1 MASTTREYTRKTKMV
16 KIAVIG
22 STHAGTFSAT
32 QIKQQNPDAEITVYE
47 KGTTVSFLSC
57 GIALWLGNHVSD
69 EQRMFYETPE
79 SMTEQ
84 GITMKMQHEVI
95 EANLVTKTVRVKNLV
110 TEEMGTESFDKIII
124 ATGSKPLVPNIP
136 GIDSEKIYMIKSWED
151 AQRIKAVSNNVS
163 RAIVI
168 GAGYIGAEVAEQ
180 FSVTGKEVTLI
191 DEADRVLP
199 KNFSPVFT
207 DRITD
212 AFIENNVNLAL
223 SQRVTGFEDLPE
235 GGIRVKTNKGSFE
248 ADIAILG
255 IGFLPNTDLF
265 VDQIDMLPNG
275 AIVTN
280 EYMETSMP
288 DVFAAG
294 DATTIFY
301 NPTQKHDYI
310 PLATN
315 AIRQGM
321 LIGRNINGHNLAY
334 NGTQATSAV
343 ELYGY
348 AMSATGMNKMGAQFR
363 DIDVVETTYEEDYRP
378 DFMLSTT
385 SVLSSITWE
394 KKTRRV
400 VGAAFMSKHD
410 TSQAANVVSVA
421 IQNKMTI
428 DDLAMADF
436 FFQPN
441 FTQPINFV
449 GAVALKAVNE
459 NIK

>member
-1 MASTTREYTRKTKMV
+1 MV

-22 STHAGTFSAT
+22 STHAGTLSAT
-32 QIKQQNPDAEITVYE
+32 QIKQQNPDAEIIVYE
-47 KGTTVSFLSC
+47 KETTVSFLSC

-79 SMTEQ
+79 SMTKQ
-84 GITMKMQHEVI
+84 GITMKMQHEVV
-95 EANLVTKTVRVKNLV
+95 EANLINKTVRAKNIV
-110 TEEMGTESFDKIII
+110 TSEMTTENFDKIVI
-124 ATGSKPLVPNIP
+124 ATGSKPLVPDIP
-136 GIDSEKIYMIKSWED
+136 GIDSENIYMIKSWED
-151 AQRIKAVSNNVS
+151 AKRIKAVADDIS

-168 GAGYIGAEVAEQ
+168 GAGYIGAEIAEQ

-191 DEADRVLP
+191 DEAERVLP
-199 KNFSPVFT
+199 NNFSPVFT

-212 AFIENNVNLAL
+212 AFVENDVKLAL
-223 SQRVTGFEDLPE
+223 SQRVTGFEDLPD
-235 GGIRVKTNKGSFE
+235 GGIRVKTNKGSYE
-248 ADIAILG
+248 ADIAVLG

-265 VDQIDMLPNG
+265 TDQVEMLSNG

-280 EYMETSMP
+280 EYMETSVP
-288 DVFAAG
+288 GVFAAG
-294 DATTIFY
+294 DASTIFY
-301 NPTQKHDYI
+301 NPTQQHDYI

-348 AMSATGMNKMGAQFR
+348 AMSATGMNKIGAQSR
-363 DIDVVETTYEEDYRP
+363 EIDVVETTYEEDYRP

-385 SVLSSITWE
+385 SVLSTITWE
-394 KKTRRV
+394 KETRRI

-459 NIK
+459 NMK

>member
-1 MASTTREYTRKTKMV
+1 MV

-22 STHAGTFSAT
+22 STHAGTLSVT
-32 QIKQQNPDAEITVYE
+32 QIKQQNPDAEIIVYE
-47 KGTTVSFLSC
+47 KETTVSFLSC

-79 SMTEQ
+79 SMTKQ
-84 GITMKMQHEVI
+84 GITMKMQHEVV
-95 EANLVTKTVRVKNLV
+95 EANLVNKTVRAKNIV
-110 TEEMGTESFDKIII
+110 TSEMATESFDKIVI
-124 ATGSKPLVPNIP
+124 ATGSKPLIPDIP
-136 GIDSEKIYMIKSWED
+136 GIDSENIYMIKSWED
-151 AQRIKAVSNNVS
+151 AKRIKAVADDIS

-168 GAGYIGAEVAEQ
+168 GAGYIGAEIAEQ

-191 DEADRVLP
+191 DEAERVLP
-199 KNFSPVFT
+199 NNFSPVFT

-212 AFIENNVNLAL
+212 AFVENDVKLAL
-223 SQRVTGFEDLPE
+223 SQRVTGFEDLPD
-235 GGIRVKTNKGSFE
+235 GGIRVKTNKGSYE
-248 ADIAILG
+248 ADIAVLG

-265 VDQIDMLPNG
+265 TDQVEMLSNG

-280 EYMETSMP
+280 EYMETSVP
-288 DVFAAG
+288 GVFAAG
-294 DATTIFY
+294 DASTIFY
-301 NPTQKHDYI
+301 NPTQQHDYI

-348 AMSATGMNKMGAQFR
+348 AMSATGMNKIGAQSR
-363 DIDVVETTYEEDYRP
+363 EIDVVETTYEEDYRP

-385 SVLSSITWE
+385 SVLSTITWE
-394 KKTRRV
+394 KETRRI

-459 NIK
+459 NMK

>member
-1 MASTTREYTRKTKMV
+1 MV

-57 GIALWLGNHVSD
+57 GIALWLGNNISD

-79 SMTEQ
+79 SMVEQ
-84 GITMKMQHEVI
+84 GITMKMQHEVV
-95 EANLVTKTVRVKNLV
+95 EANLVTKTVRVKNLL
-110 TEEMGTESFDKIII
+110 TEEMTTESFDKIVI
-124 ATGSKPLVPNIP
+124 ATGSKPVVPDIK
-136 GIDSEKIYMIKSWED
+136 GIESENIYMIKSWED
-151 AQRIKAVSNNVS
+151 AKRIKTVSDDIS
-163 RAIVI
+163 RVIVI

-180 FSVTGKEVTLI
+180 YSVNGKKVTLI
-191 DEADRVLP
+191 DAADRVLP
-199 KNFSPVFT
+199 NNFSPIIT
-207 DRITD
+207 DRIAA
-212 AFIENNVNLAL
+212 AFTENNVTLAL
-223 SQRVTGFEDLPE
+223 SQSVDGFEDLPD
-235 GGIRVKTNKGSFE
+235 GGIRVTTSKGSYD
-248 ADIAILG
+248 ADIAVLG
-255 IGFLPNTDLF
+255 IGFVPNTDLF
-265 VDQIDMLPNG
+265 TDQVEMLSNG

-280 EYMETSMP
+280 KYMETSVP
-288 DVFAAG
+288 DIFAAG
-294 DATTIFY
+294 DATTVFY
-301 NPTQKHDYI
+301 NPTQAYDYI

-321 LIGRNINGHNLAY
+321 LVGRNINGHNLAY
-334 NGTQATSAV
+334 NGTQASSAV

-348 AMSATGMNKMGAQFR
+348 AMSSAGLNKVSAQSR
-363 DIDVVETTYEEDYRP
+363 DLDVVETVYEEDYRP

-385 SVLSSITWE
+385 PVLSLLTWD

-400 VGAAFMSKHD
+400 LGAAFMSKHD
-410 TSQAANVVSVA
+410 TSQAANVVSLA
-421 IQNKMTI
+421 IQNQMTI

-449 GAVALKAVNE
+449 GAVALKAVND
-459 NIK
+459 NMA

>member
-1 MASTTREYTRKTKMV
+1 MVSTTRKYTRKTKIV

-22 STHAGTFSAT
+22 STHAGTLSVT
-32 QIKQQNPDAEITVYE
+32 QIKQQNPDAEIIVYE
-47 KGTTVSFLSC
+47 KETTVSFLSC

-79 SMTEQ
+79 SMTKQ
-84 GITMKMQHEVI
+84 GITMKMQHEVV
-95 EANLVTKTVRVKNLV
+95 EANLVNKTVRAKNIV
-110 TEEMGTESFDKIII
+110 TSEMATESFDKIVI
-124 ATGSKPLVPNIP
+124 ATGSKPLIPDIP
-136 GIDSEKIYMIKSWED
+136 GIDSENIYMIKSWED
-151 AQRIKAVSNNVS
+151 AKRIKAVADDIS

-168 GAGYIGAEVAEQ
+168 GAGYIGAEIAEQ

-191 DEADRVLP
+191 DEAERVLP
-199 KNFSPVFT
+199 NNFSPVFT

-212 AFIENNVNLAL
+212 AFVENDVKLAL
-223 SQRVTGFEDLPE
+223 SQRVTGFEDLPD
-235 GGIRVKTNKGSFE
+235 GGIRVKTNKGSYE
-248 ADIAILG
+248 ADIAVLG

-265 VDQIDMLPNG
+265 TDQVEMLSNG

-280 EYMETSMP
+280 EYMETSVP
-288 DVFAAG
+288 GVFAAG
-294 DATTIFY
+294 DASTIFY
-301 NPTQKHDYI
+301 NPTQQHDYI

-348 AMSATGMNKMGAQFR
+348 AMSATGMNKIGAQSR
-363 DIDVVETTYEEDYRP
+363 EIDVVETTYEEDYRP

-385 SVLSSITWE
+385 SVLSTITWE
-394 KKTRRV
+394 KETRRI

-459 NIK
+459 NMK

>member
-1 MASTTREYTRKTKMV
+1 MV

-32 QIKQQNPDAEITVYE
+32 QIKQQNPDAEITIYE

-57 GIALWLGNHVSD
+57 GIALWLGNNISD
-69 EQRMFYETPE
+69 EQRMFYETPA
-79 SMTEQ
+79 SMVEQ
-84 GITMKMQHEVI
+84 GITMKMQHEVV
-95 EANLVTKTVRVKNLV
+95 EANLMTKTVRVKNLL
-110 TEEMGTESFDKIII
+110 TEEMVTESFDKIVI
-124 ATGSKPLVPNIP
+124 ATGSKPLIP
-136 GIDSEKIYMIKSWED
+136 DITGINSENIYMIKSWED
-151 AQRIKAVSNNVS
+151 AKRIKTVSDDVS
-163 RAIVI
+163 RVIVI

-180 FSVTGKEVTLI
+180 YSVTGKKVTLI
-191 DEADRVLP
+191 DEADHVLP
-199 KNFSPVFT
+199 NNFSPIIT
-207 DRITD
+207 DRIAET
-212 AFIENNVNLAL
+212 FIENNVTLAL
-223 SQRVTGFEDLPE
+223 SQRVVGFEDLQD
-235 GGIRVKTNKGSFE
+235 GGIRVSTSKGSYE
-248 ADIAILG
+248 ADIAVLG

-265 VDQIDMLPNG
+265 TDQVEMLSNG
-275 AIVTN
+275 AIITN
-280 EYMETSMP
+280 KYMETSVP

-294 DATTIFY
+294 DATTVFY
-301 NPTQKHDYI
+301 NPTQAHDYI

-321 LIGRNINGHNLAY
+321 LVGRNINGHNLAY
-334 NGTQATSAV
+334 NGTQASSAV

-348 AMSATGMNKMGAQFR
+348 AMSSAGLNKASAQSR
-363 DIDVVETTYEEDYRP
+363 DLEVVETVYEEDYRP

-385 SVLSSITWE
+385 PVLSLLTWD

-400 VGAAFMSKHD
+400 LGASFMSKHD
-410 TSQAANVVSVA
+410 ISQAANVVSLA
-421 IQNKMTI
+421 IQNQMTI

-459 NIK
+459 NMVSK

>member
-1 MASTTREYTRKTKMV
+1 MV

-57 GIALWLGNHVSD
+57 GIALWLGNNISD

-79 SMTEQ
+79 SMVEQ
-84 GITMKMQHEVI
+84 GITMKMQHEVV
-95 EANLVTKTVRVKNLV
+95 EANLVTKTVRVKNLL
-110 TEEMGTESFDKIII
+110 TAEMATESFDKIVI
-124 ATGSKPLVPNIP
+124 ATGSKPVVPDIK
-136 GIDSEKIYMIKSWED
+136 GIDSENIYMIKSWED
-151 AQRIKAVSNNVS
+151 AKRIKAVSDDIS
-163 RAIVI
+163 RVIVI

-180 FSVTGKEVTLI
+180 YSVNGKKVTLI
-191 DEADRVLP
+191 DAADRVLP
-199 KNFSPVFT
+199 NNFSPIIT
-207 DRITD
+207 DRIAA
-212 AFIENNVNLAL
+212 AFTENNVTLAL
-223 SQRVTGFEDLPE
+223 SQSVNGFEDLPD
-235 GGIRVKTNKGSFE
+235 GGIRVTTSKGSYD
-248 ADIAILG
+248 ADIAVLG
-255 IGFLPNTDLF
+255 IGFVPNTDLF
-265 VDQIDMLPNG
+265 TDQVEMLSNG

-280 EYMETSMP
+280 KYMETSVP

-294 DATTIFY
+294 DATTVFY
-301 NPTQKHDYI
+301 NPTQAHDYI

-321 LIGRNINGHNLAY
+321 LVGRNINGHNLAY
-334 NGTQATSAV
+334 NGTQASSAV

-348 AMSATGMNKMGAQFR
+348 AMSSAGLNKVSAQSR
-363 DIDVVETTYEEDYRP
+363 DLDVVETVYEEDYRP

-385 SVLSSITWE
+385 PVLSLLTWD

-400 VGAAFMSKHD
+400 LGAAFISKHD
-410 TSQAANVVSVA
+410 TSQAANVVSLA
-421 IQNKMTI
+421 IQNQMTI

-449 GAVALKAVNE
+449 GAVALKAVND
-459 NIK
+459 NMA

>member
-1 MASTTREYTRKTKMV
+1 MV

-57 GIALWLGNHVSD
+57 GIALWLGNNISD

-79 SMTEQ
+79 SMVEQ
-84 GITMKMQHEVI
+84 GITMKMQHEVV
-95 EANLVTKTVRVKNLV
+95 EANLVTKTVRVKNLL
-110 TEEMGTESFDKIII
+110 TEEMTTESFDKIVI
-124 ATGSKPLVPNIP
+124 ATGSKPVVPDIK
-136 GIDSEKIYMIKSWED
+136 GIDSENIYMIKSWED
-151 AQRIKAVSNNVS
+151 AKRIKAVSDDIS
-163 RAIVI
+163 RVIVI

-180 FSVTGKEVTLI
+180 YSVNGKKVTLI
-191 DEADRVLP
+191 DAADRVLP
-199 KNFSPVFT
+199 NNFSPIIT
-207 DRITD
+207 DRIAA
-212 AFIENNVNLAL
+212 AFTENNVTLAL
-223 SQRVTGFEDLPE
+223 SQSVNGFEDLPD
-235 GGIRVKTNKGSFE
+235 GGIRVTTSKGSYD
-248 ADIAILG
+248 ADIAVLG
-255 IGFLPNTDLF
+255 IGFVPNTDLF
-265 VDQIDMLPNG
+265 TDQVEMLSNG

-280 EYMETSMP
+280 KYMETSVP

-294 DATTIFY
+294 DATTVFY
-301 NPTQKHDYI
+301 NPTQAYDYI

-321 LIGRNINGHNLAY
+321 LVGRNINGHNLAY
-334 NGTQATSAV
+334 NGTQASSAV

-348 AMSATGMNKMGAQFR
+348 AMSSAGLNKVSAQSR
-363 DIDVVETTYEEDYRP
+363 DLDVVETVYEEDYRP

-385 SVLSSITWE
+385 PVLSLLTWD
-394 KKTRRV
+394 KKTRHV
-400 VGAAFMSKHD
+400 LGAAFMSKHD
-410 TSQAANVVSVA
+410 TSQAANVVSLA
-421 IQNKMTI
+421 IQNQMTI

-449 GAVALKAVNE
+449 GAVALKAVND
-459 NIK
+459 NMA

>member
-1 MASTTREYTRKTKMV
+1 MV

-57 GIALWLGNHVSD
+57 GIALWLGNNISD

-79 SMTEQ
+79 SMVEQ
-84 GITMKMQHEVI
+84 GITMKMQHEVV
-95 EANLVTKTVRVKNLV
+95 EANLVTKTVRVKNLL
-110 TEEMGTESFDKIII
+110 TEEMTTESFDKIVI
-124 ATGSKPLVPNIP
+124 ATGSKPVVPDIK
-136 GIDSEKIYMIKSWED
+136 GIESENIYMIKSWED
-151 AQRIKAVSNNVS
+151 AKRIKTVSDDIS
-163 RAIVI
+163 RVIVI

-180 FSVTGKEVTLI
+180 YSVNGKKVTLI
-191 DEADRVLP
+191 DAADRVLP
-199 KNFSPVFT
+199 NNFSPIIT
-207 DRITD
+207 DRIAA
-212 AFIENNVNLAL
+212 AFTENNVTLAL
-223 SQRVTGFEDLPE
+223 SQSVDGFEDLPD
-235 GGIRVKTNKGSFE
+235 GGIRVTTSKGSYD
-248 ADIAILG
+248 ADIAVLG
-255 IGFLPNTDLF
+255 IGFVPNTDLF
-265 VDQIDMLPNG
+265 TDQVEMLSNG

-280 EYMETSMP
+280 KYMETSVP
-288 DVFAAG
+288 DIFAAG
-294 DATTIFY
+294 DATTVFY
-301 NPTQKHDYI
+301 NPTQAYDYI

-321 LIGRNINGHNLAY
+321 LVGRNINGHNLAY
-334 NGTQATSAV
+334 NGTQASSAV

-348 AMSATGMNKMGAQFR
+348 AMSSAGLNKVSAQSR
-363 DIDVVETTYEEDYRP
+363 DLDVVETVYEENYRP

-385 SVLSSITWE
+385 PVLSLLTWD

-400 VGAAFMSKHD
+400 LGAAFMSKHD
-410 TSQAANVVSVA
+410 TSQAANVVSLA
-421 IQNKMTI
+421 IQNQMTI

-449 GAVALKAVNE
+449 GAVALKAVND
-459 NIK
+459 NMA

>member
-1 MASTTREYTRKTKMV
+1 MV

-57 GIALWLGNHVSD
+57 GIALWLGNNISD

-79 SMTEQ
+79 SMVEQ
-84 GITMKMQHEVI
+84 GITMKMQHEVV
-95 EANLVTKTVRVKNLV
+95 EANLVTKTVRVKNLL
-110 TEEMGTESFDKIII
+110 TAEMATESFDKIVI
-124 ATGSKPLVPNIP
+124 ATGSKPVVPDIK
-136 GIDSEKIYMIKSWED
+136 GIDSENIYMIKSWED
-151 AQRIKAVSNNVS
+151 AKRIKAVSDDIS
-163 RAIVI
+163 RVIVI

-180 FSVTGKEVTLI
+180 YSVNGKKVTLI
-191 DEADRVLP
+191 DAADRVLP
-199 KNFSPVFT
+199 NNFSPIIT
-207 DRITD
+207 DRIAA
-212 AFIENNVNLAL
+212 AFTENNVTLAL
-223 SQRVTGFEDLPE
+223 SQSVNGFEDLPD
-235 GGIRVKTNKGSFE
+235 GGIRVTTSKGSYD
-248 ADIAILG
+248 ADIAVLG
-255 IGFLPNTDLF
+255 IGFVPNTDLF
-265 VDQIDMLPNG
+265 TDQVEMLSNG

-280 EYMETSMP
+280 KYMETSVP

-294 DATTIFY
+294 DATTVFY
-301 NPTQKHDYI
+301 NPTQAHDYI

-321 LIGRNINGHNLAY
+321 LVGRNINGHNLAY
-334 NGTQATSAV
+334 NGTQASSAV

-348 AMSATGMNKMGAQFR
+348 AMSSAGLNKVSAQSR
-363 DIDVVETTYEEDYRP
+363 DLDVVETVYEEDYRP

-385 SVLSSITWE
+385 PVLSLLTWD

-400 VGAAFMSKHD
+400 LGAAFMSKHD
-410 TSQAANVVSVA
+410 TSQAANVVSLA
-421 IQNKMTI
+421 IQNQMTI

-449 GAVALKAVNE
+449 GAVALKAVND
-459 NIK
+459 NMA

>member
-1 MASTTREYTRKTKMV
+1 MV

-22 STHAGTFSAT
+22 STHAGTLSAT
-32 QIKQQNPDAEITVYE
+32 QIKQQNPDAEIIVYE
-47 KGTTVSFLSC
+47 KETTVSFLSC

-79 SMTEQ
+79 SMTKQ
-84 GITMKMQHEVI
+84 GITMKMQHEVV
-95 EANLVTKTVRVKNLV
+95 EANLINKTVRAKNIV
-110 TEEMGTESFDKIII
+110 TSEMTTETFDKIVI
-124 ATGSKPLVPNIP
+124 ATGSKPLVPDIP
-136 GIDSEKIYMIKSWED
+136 GIDSENIYMIKSWED
-151 AQRIKAVSNNVS
+151 AKRIKAVADDIS

-168 GAGYIGAEVAEQ
+168 GAGYIGAEIAEQ

-191 DEADRVLP
+191 DEAERVLP
-199 KNFSPVFT
+199 NNFSPVFT

-212 AFIENNVNLAL
+212 AFVENDVKLAL
-223 SQRVTGFEDLPE
+223 SQRVTGFEDLPD
-235 GGIRVKTNKGSFE
+235 GGIRVKTNKGSYE
-248 ADIAILG
+248 ADIAVLG

-265 VDQIDMLPNG
+265 TDQVEMLSNG

-280 EYMETSMP
+280 EYMETSVP
-288 DVFAAG
+288 GVFAAG
-294 DATTIFY
+294 DASTIFY
-301 NPTQKHDYI
+301 NPTQQHDYI

-348 AMSATGMNKMGAQFR
+348 AMSATGMNKIGAQSR
-363 DIDVVETTYEEDYRP
+363 EIDVVETTYEEDYRP

-385 SVLSSITWE
+385 SVLSTITWE
-394 KKTRRV
+394 KETRRI

-459 NIK
+459 NMK